1 MLSVSLLPV
10 TLLLPVLLLLLML
23 GMEKVEGPLREDS
36 VSEQLEAFLDS
47 ARPEEVETFV
57 SEGFAP
63 ALDRYWKRRRLGR
76 LLPGRGR

>member
-10 TLLLPVLLLLLML
+10 TLLMPVLLLLLML
-23 GMEKVEGPLREDS
+23 GMEKVEGPLREDA
-36 VSEQLEAFLDS
+36 VSEQLESFLDS
-47 ARPEEVETFV
+47 ARPDEVETFV

-76 LLPGRGR
+76 LIPGRGR